1 MTVIV
6 TKNSSTASA
15 VPTTSDL
22 VQGELAVNVTD
33 KRIFTENASTQ
44 IVELG
49 TNPSTVTTA
58 TATVTGT
65 LTANGTFASSNAVIT
80 GGSINSTPIGATT
93 PSTVRGSTVTATT
106 GFIGGLTGN
115 VTGNLTGNVTGNVT
129 GDLTGNV
136 AGNLTAGSGTTTLN
150 NLVVNGTVDF
160 NAAVLSDLG
169 SPVVSTDA
177 ATKGYVD
184 TAVSNVIDAAPAALD
199 TLNELAA
206 ALGDDANFS
215 STVTTALATKLPLA
229 GGTMTGAIA
238 MGTSKITGL
247 GNPTSAQ
254 DAATK
259 TYVDTADALKLNL
272 TGGTMSGAI
281 AMGTNKITGVGDPT
295 LAQDAAT
302 KAYTD
307 SILGSATSA
316 ADSAA
321 AAATS
326 ASNAAT
332 SASNAATSAT
342 ASAAS
347 ATAAAASYD
356 AFDDRYLGDKASD
369 PTLDNDGNAL
379 LTGAL
384 YFNTTSDVMKVYD
397 GSAWNIAAI
406 SSASPT
412 FTGTVTADG
421 LSLGDNDKAIFGDGN
436 DLEIYHDGTY
446 NWIKA
451 ASSQFIFMQAD
462 EMRLRSATGETY
474 FTATL
479 DGSTGL
485 YYDAVVKLATTSTGI
500 DVTGTATMDGL
511 ILDQTTNSISAGT
524 SDGSDNARLF
534 LNGGGTASINR
545 GGNVS
550 VYGNEYASLGGNIV
564 LAAGDALTG
573 GAVEG
578 QIRMLTGPSRKRLL
592 IEANGDI
599 SFYENT
605 GTTPKFFWDASAESL
620 GIGTSSPSD
629 KLQIQDNSSG
639 NSPVLLSL
647 VNDTGGGA
655 NDTGVKL
662 WMSGRAASATNRG
675 SYIQAVTTNTNN
687 AHDLL
692 FATSS
697 SGNAPVE
704 RLRIDSS
711 GNVGIGATSLTH
723 SLEVWRDGSNQLLL
737 GRDGVGTYELGV
749 AADDALTFEDAGV
762 ERMRIDSSGNVGI
775 GTSSPASISGGTSV
789 HGTLTIGSP
798 DGSIVVDDVVGALSF
813 STFDA
818 SYTGTYADGITGEI
832 ASVSES
838 SVGGA
843 YGLAF
848 YTGTTTG
855 SNRAERL
862 RIDSTGNVGIGTDDP
877 SGLLD
882 VADGNTKLY
891 YAPNSDN
898 SDLYIK
904 AGFNTKN
911 STIVFNN
918 NSNATTGSIDY
929 DHNINSLLLFT
940 TSSEA
945 MRINSA
951 GDILINQTGTG
962 DYTTI
967 VGSSFRASGFST
979 HTASANAAL
988 LLNRLSTDGDI
999 AIFRKDNTTVGSIRT
1014 ISGDSIGIGNGDAG
1028 LRFVSSTNR
1037 IQPVDMDNG
1046 LNSDALTSLG
1056 DTNKR
1061 FKDLHLSSTANV
1073 GSVNIDQ
1080 NNAFTNTNIT
1090 SANTNTD
1097 KGNFLRFMQVAS
1109 GSIPAP
1115 DFSIGHAGDN
1125 TGDAVLRNVSS
1136 SSMKFY
1142 TNNTEKVRIT
1152 ANGELLVGKTATGI
1166 GTQGIQFVSGGLSA
1180 FTRDAGTA
1188 LVLDRN
1194 TSDGEIL
1201 QFRKDNAVIG
1211 SIGTNGNDLT
1221 IGTGDVGLKFNDA
1234 AGLISPWDMTANAPE
1249 DAAIDLGYST
1259 GRFKDLYLSGGVYLG
1274 GTGAA
1279 NQLDDYEEGTFT
1291 PVGFGVTYT
1300 TAAGVYTK
1308 IGDRVTWSASITFPT
1323 TSDTNVSRVPLPFAI
1338 AANQENRGNCSIGY
1352 QSVQGAAISNL
1363 TALYGNGVSY
1373 VSFYVGSTPKTN
1385 ADLSTAIIYLGGS
1398 YKV

>member
-1 MTVIV
+1 
-6 TKNSSTASA
+6 
-15 VPTTSDL
+15 L

-106 GFIGGLTGN
+106 GFVGGLTGN

-342 ASAAS
+342 ASATS

-421 LSLGDNDKAIFGDGN
+421 LSLSDNGKATFGAGN
-436 DLEIYHDGTY
+436 DLEIYHDGSGSYIDEQGSGPLYIRASNQLFLQSSTGDNYLVATSGGAVNLRY
-446 NWIKA
+446 NGNIRFA
-451 ASSQFIFMQAD
+451 TT
-462 EMRLRSATGETY
+462 ATGIDVTGNAS
-474 FTATL
+474 FADNDKATFGNSNDL
-479 DGSTGL
+479 EIYHDGSHSYISDVGQGDLRISGSSLVDIKCGADVMFRATEGGATQL
-485 YYDAVVKLATTSTGI
+485 RYNGSLKIATTSTGI
-500 DVTGTATMDGL
+500 DVTGTVNADGVEFGDSFRYIKYSPTDDNTL
-511 ILDQTTNSISAGT
+511 AIGSPKNIEIHLDN
-524 SDGSDNARLF
+524 
-534 LNGGGTASINR
+534 NGGG
-545 GGNVS
+545 GNFRV
-550 VYGNEYASLGGNIV
+550 
-564 LAAGDALTG
+564 LTG
-573 GAVEG
+573 SNAYNGGVDRFNIDA
-578 QIRMLTGPSRKRLL
+578 TT
-592 IEANGDI
+592 GDI
-599 SFYENT
+599 SFYEDT
-605 GTTPKFFWDASAESL
+605 GTTPKFFWDASAERL
-620 GIGTSSPSD
+620 GVGTASPTYT
-629 KLQIQDNSSG
+629 LQANSGAATTTVRLQANTGVNPTLSFLRGATEAMYAEGTFYGGNVNYVQALTFSQAGTEKFRFGDGGHFTVGSNYLAPSVRFSGSAPANSFYQDNSGNVGIFNNSPLQALHVNSGSG
-639 NSPVLLSL
+639 NSAAIFESTDLTSQIWLKDSASSTTYQ
-647 VNDTGGGA
+647 TGLGCFGD
-655 NDTGVKL
+655 N
-662 WMSGRAASATNRG
+662 
-675 SYIQAVTTNTNN
+675 
-687 AHDLL
+687 LL
-692 FATSS
+692 FNN
-697 SGNAPVE
+697 GGE
-704 RLRIDSS
+704 RMRLDSS
-711 GNVGIGATSLTH
+711 GNVGIGNISPETY
-723 SLEVWRDGSNQLLL
+723 DGIAS
-737 GRDGVGTYELGV
+737 TT
-749 AADDALTFEDAGV
+749 ALV
-762 ERMRIDSSGNVGI
+762 V
-775 GTSSPASISGGTSV
+775 GGTSGNNGV
-789 HGTLTIGSP
+789 N
-798 DGSIVVDDVVGALSF
+798 VVSGA
-813 STFDA
+813 
-818 SYTGTYADGITGEI
+818 
-832 ASVSES
+832 
-838 SVGGA
+838 
-843 YGLAF
+843 
-848 YTGTTTG
+848 
-855 SNRAERL
+855 
-862 RIDSTGNVGIGTDDP
+862 
-877 SGLLD
+877 
-882 VADGNTKLY
+882 
-891 YAPNSDN
+891 
-898 SDLYIK
+898 
-904 AGFNTKN
+904 
-911 STIVFNN
+911 
-918 NSNATTGSIDY
+918 
-929 DHNINSLLLFT
+929 
-940 TSSEA
+940 TSSGSYMFSDSGGNDRGGFAYYHTADLMTIRTAGAEA

-999 AIFRKDNTTVGSIRT
+999 AIFRKDNTTVGSIGVDSNYLEIGSQNGVLNIGRSDAT
-1014 ISGDSIGIGNGDAG
+1014 TYYQMIDSSGSPNPRIQASVDNSADIGASGN
-1028 LRFVSSTNR
+1028 RFV
-1037 IQPVDMDNG
+1037 
-1046 LNSDALTSLG
+1046 
-1056 DTNKR
+1056 
-1061 FKDLHLSSTANV
+1061 
-1073 GSVNIDQ
+1073 
-1080 NNAFTNTNIT
+1080 
-1090 SANTNTD
+1090 
-1097 KGNFLRFMQVAS
+1097 
-1109 GSIPAP
+1109 
-1115 DFSIGHAGDN
+1115 
-1125 TGDAVLRNVSS
+1125 
-1136 SSMKFY
+1136 
-1142 TNNTEKVRIT
+1142 
-1152 ANGELLVGKTATGI
+1152 
-1166 GTQGIQFVSGGLSA
+1166 
-1180 FTRDAGTA
+1180 
-1188 LVLDRN
+1188 
-1194 TSDGEIL
+1194 
-1201 QFRKDNAVIG
+1201 
-1211 SIGTNGNDLT
+1211 
-1221 IGTGDVGLKFNDA
+1221 
-1234 AGLISPWDMTANAPE
+1234 
-1249 DAAIDLGYST
+1249 
-1259 GRFKDLYLSGGVYLG
+1259 DLYLSGGVYLG

-1279 NQLDDYEEGTFT
+1279 NKLDDYEEGTFT
-1291 PVGFGVTYT
+1291 PTLTTTYGFTKGTVTGAEGY
-1300 TAAGVYTK
+1300 YTK
-1308 IGDRVTWSASITFPT
+1308 VGNTVNCRITFD
-1323 TSDTNVSRVPLPFAI
+1323 SFGSAEVPVAGDVFLIGGLPFTA
-1338 AANQENRGNCSIGY
+1338 
-1352 QSVQGAAISNL
+1352 SNL
-1363 TALYGNGVSY
+1363 SGSAVNGQSGVAHLYGSMGSGINASGVSAT
-1373 VSFYVGSTPKTN
+1373 SGSTMWV
-1385 ADLSTAIIYLGGS
+1385 SVTAVTGTGS
-1398 YKV
+1398 YDSPIFVTIAYQVG